1 MYPRAFGFQMRTQS
15 RKWLF
20 GLCTAFESMFL
31 SLKVIDCQSSN
42 LSKALTA
49 FEVKAVLSWKV
60 GIMPFTFGIRFPFH
74 FICYLAKGT
83 FTLGCVSLHILR
95 IPEPSSRWLCNKALH
110 TDFCLSVLCG
120 LFNREGQ
127 SLGWGYA
134 AYCFLSLKFLS
145 SFLHPVFKKLMI
157 QFRLLLHSSSFHGAT
172 SQ

>member
-1 MYPRAFGFQMRTQS
+1 MSLGAYVMYPRAFGFQMRTQS

-95 IPEPSSRWLCNKALH
+95 IPEPSSRWLCNQALH
-110 TDFCLSVLCG
+110 TDVCLSLRCVDYSVGKGRVWVGGVLHIV
-120 LFNREGQ
+120 F
-127 SLGWGYA
+127 SL
-134 AYCFLSLKFLS
+134 
-145 SFLHPVFKKLMI
+145 
-157 QFRLLLHSSSFHGAT
+157 
-172 SQ
+172 